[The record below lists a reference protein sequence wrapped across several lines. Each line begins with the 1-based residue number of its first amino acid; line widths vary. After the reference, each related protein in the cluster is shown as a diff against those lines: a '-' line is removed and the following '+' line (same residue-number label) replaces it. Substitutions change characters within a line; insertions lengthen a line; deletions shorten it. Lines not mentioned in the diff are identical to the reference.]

1 MASKSDDYPELGP
14 RDTKPIATPRSW
26 ASHLR
31 LSPSEGFVLSRVD
44 GKTSYEQI
52 CHMTGLGVDASLEI
66 LRKLRRERLILHPG
80 ESAKTPPPTT
90 TGPPRRRTRS
100 GVSTRVPL
108 LQLHDDGSEVDP
120 ALLQQGPGLDADTK
134 ARIVRLH
141 RRMRG
146 MKPHELLGVAPGADG
161 GAIKR
166 AYFAASKELHPD
178 RFYGLDLG
186 LYREKLSD
194 IFAQLTQAFDQCK
207 KSSDP
212 AG

>member
-1 MASKSDDYPELGP
+1 MASRKDDYPDLGP

-31 LSPSEGFVLSRVD
+31 LTPKEGFVLSRVD

-52 CHMTGLGVDASLEI
+52 CQMTGLGLDASLEI

-80 ESAKTPPPTT
+80 ESAKTPPPVTA
-90 TGPPRRRTRS
+90 GPNRRRTRS

-108 LQLHDDGSEVDP
+108 LQLHDDGSDVDKS
-120 ALLQQGPGLDADTK
+120 LLKQGTGLDADTK
-134 ARIVRLH
+134 ARILRLH
-141 RRMRG
+141 KRMRG
-146 MKPHELLGVAPGADG
+146 MKPHELLGVSPGADG
-161 GAIKR
+161 ATVKR

-186 LYREKLSD
+186 PYRDKLSD
-194 IFAQLTQAFDQCK
+194 IFSQLTHAFEQCK
-207 KSSDP
+207 K
-212 AG
+212 